1 MLESMND
8 NLQPAEGQ
16 QPEISTTETNLEMP
30 ISENVNQDVIESI
43 DATNAEESEDTSIKE
58 KHDIPMM
65 DYSTLTMDALV
76 GELEK
81 LHLAD
86 KVLSVKDHVEEI
98 KKEFLSKFHHFMEE
112 KREEFEAENQDPTE
126 IFSYHF
132 PLKNTFDELYKTYK
146 NRLNQHYKSLQK
158 TLQDNLEKR
167 EAIVEELRNL
177 INPQESIKDIVK
189 HFNELREQWRALGPI
204 PRDKYN
210 IVWNN
215 YHFHVENFYDFLH
228 LDREAR
234 DLEFK
239 HNLEQKQRIIDRVK
253 ELINEADII
262 KAFRELQD
270 LHRIWKE
277 DIGPVSRDVREAI
290 WQEFSELTKKMHDR
304 REELLLA
311 QKAVEQQN
319 ADKKKEIIE
328 QIQALVAQP
337 GDSHGQWQKLM
348 QHMEHLRNEFFAVGK
363 APSEVNEDLWTAFK
377 NAVRDFNV
385 AKNNYYKGLKNEQ
398 QSNYQIKLDLL
409 QKANELKD
417 SDDFAATTPLMK
429 QIQEDWKKVGHVPR
443 KLSDKIWEDFKAAC
457 NHYFDRLKETRKES
471 LSEELDAFEKKKAY
485 LETLKAF
492 EMTGDHKTDL
502 DAIKKHIEQW
512 KTLGKVPFSRRHIE
526 GKFNRI
532 LDALFQ
538 KLSLSKKDSDIVRF
552 TNKMEQLASGDDQRK
567 LIQEKIFIQRKIEE
581 LQSEII
587 QFENNMQFFSNA
599 KKDNPLMKE
608 AHKNLAKHKEDL
620 QDWKAKLKQIQT
632 IEKGE

>member
-76 GELEK
+76 GELDK

-126 IFSYHF
+126 TFSYHF

-502 DAIKKHIEQW
+502 DAIKKHIEHW

-552 TNKMEQLASGDDQRK
+552 TNKMEQLASRDDQRK

-581 LQSEII
+581 LQSDII

-620 QDWKAKLKQIQT
+620 EIWREKLKQIQT

>member
-16 QPEISTTETNLEMP
+16 QPEISTTETNIEMP

-43 DATNAEESEDTSIKE
+43 DATNAEESEDNSIKE

-126 IFSYHF
+126 TFSYHF

-158 TLQDNLEKR
+158 TLHDNLVKR

-177 INPQESIKDIVK
+177 INPQENIKDIVK

-239 HNLEQKQRIIDRVK
+239 HNLEQKQRIINRVK
-253 ELINEADII
+253 ELINEPDII

-277 DIGPVSRDVREAI
+277 DIGPVSKEIRETI

-337 GDSHGQWQKLM
+337 GDSHGQWQKMM

-363 APSEVNEDLWTAFK
+363 APSEVNEDLWSAFK

-417 SDDFAATTPLMK
+417 SNDFAATTPLMK

-502 DAIKKHIEQW
+502 EAIKKHIEHW

-581 LQSEII
+581 LQSDII

-620 QDWKAKLKQIQT
+620 EIWREKLKQIQL

>member
-1 MLESMND
+1 MLESTND

-16 QPEISTTETNLEMP
+16 QPEISTTETNLDMP

-43 DATNAEESEDTSIKE
+43 DATNAEESEDTSIKA

-81 LHLAD
+81 LHLAE

-98 KKEFLSKFHHFMEE
+98 KKEFLSKFHHFMDE

-126 IFSYHF
+126 TFSYHF

-158 TLQDNLEKR
+158 TLQDNLQKR

-253 ELINEADII
+253 ELVIEPDII

-277 DIGPVSRDVREAI
+277 DIGPVSKEVREAI

-319 ADKKKEIIE
+319 ADKKQEIIA
-328 QIQALVAQP
+328 QIQALITQP

-471 LSEELDAFEKKKAY
+471 LTEELDAFEKKKAY
-485 LETLKAF
+485 LESLKTF

-502 DAIKKHIEQW
+502 EAIKKHIEHW

-552 TNKMEQLASGDDQRK
+552 TNKMEQLASGDDHRK

-581 LQSEII
+581 LQSDII

-608 AHKNLAKHKEDL
+608 AHKNLEKHKEDL
-620 QDWKAKLKQIQT
+620 KVWKEKLKQIQT

>member
-30 ISENVNQDVIESI
+30 ISENVNQHVIESI

-65 DYSTLTMDALV
+65 DYSTLTMDALL

-81 LHLAD
+81 LHLAY

-126 IFSYHF
+126 TFSYHF

-502 DAIKKHIEQW
+502 DAIKKHIEHW

-552 TNKMEQLASGDDQRK
+552 TNKMEQLASGDDHRK

-581 LQSEII
+581 LQSDII

>member
-16 QPEISTTETNLEMP
+16 QPEISITETNLEMP

-65 DYSTLTMDALV
+65 DYSTLTMDVLV

-126 IFSYHF
+126 TFSYHF

-253 ELINEADII
+253 ELVNEPDII

-277 DIGPVSRDVREAI
+277 DIGPVSRDVRESI

-502 DAIKKHIEQW
+502 DAIKKHIEHW

-552 TNKMEQLASGDDQRK
+552 TNKMEQLASGDDHRK

-581 LQSEII
+581 LQSDII

>member
-126 IFSYHF
+126 TFSYHF

-337 GDSHGQWQKLM
+337 GDSHGKWQKLM

-363 APSEVNEDLWTAFK
+363 APSEVNEDLWAAFK

-443 KLSDKIWEDFKAAC
+443 RLSDKIWEDFKAAC

-502 DAIKKHIEQW
+502 DAIKKHIEHW

-552 TNKMEQLASGDDQRK
+552 TNKMEQLASGDDHRK

-581 LQSEII
+581 LQSDII

-620 QDWKAKLKQIQT
+620 KDWKAKLKQIQT

>member
-86 KVLSVKDHVEEI
+86 KVLSVKDHLEEI

-126 IFSYHF
+126 TFSYHF

-319 ADKKKEIIE
+319 ADRKKEIIE

-348 QHMEHLRNEFFAVGK
+348 QHMEHLRNEFFTVGK
-363 APSEVNEDLWTAFK
+363 APSEVNEDLWTIFK
-377 NAVRDFNV
+377 NAVRYFNI
-385 AKNNYYKGLKNEQ
+385 AKNNYYKGLKNDQ

-429 QIQEDWKKVGHVPR
+429 QIQEDWKKIGHVPR

-492 EMTGDHKTDL
+492 EMTGDYKTDL
-502 DAIKKHIEQW
+502 DAIKKHIEHW

-532 LDALFQ
+532 LDAIFQ

-599 KKDNPLMKE
+599 KNDNPLMKE

>member
-126 IFSYHF
+126 TFSYHF

-319 ADKKKEIIE
+319 ADRKKEIIE

-363 APSEVNEDLWTAFK
+363 APSEVNEDLWTIFK
-377 NAVRDFNV
+377 NAVRDFNI
-385 AKNNYYKGLKNEQ
+385 AKNNYYKGLKNDQ

-443 KLSDKIWEDFKAAC
+443 KLSDKIWEDFKVAC

-485 LETLKAF
+485 LETLKVF
-492 EMTGDHKTDL
+492 EMAGEYKTDL
-502 DAIKKHIEQW
+502 DAIKKHIEHW

-567 LIQEKIFIQRKIEE
+567 LIQEKIFIQRKIDE

>member
-81 LHLAD
+81 LYLAD
-86 KVLSVKDHVEEI
+86 KVLSVKDHLEEI

-126 IFSYHF
+126 TFSYHF

-502 DAIKKHIEQW
+502 DAIKKHIEHW
-512 KTLGKVPFSRRHIE
+512 KTIGKVPFSRRHIE

-581 LQSEII
+581 LQSDII